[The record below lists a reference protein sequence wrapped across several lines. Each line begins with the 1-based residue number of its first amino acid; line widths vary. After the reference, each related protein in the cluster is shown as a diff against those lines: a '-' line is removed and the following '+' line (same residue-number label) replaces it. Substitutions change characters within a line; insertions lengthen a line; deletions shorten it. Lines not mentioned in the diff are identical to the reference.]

1 MAKLLDCACLFW
13 RFLVRCTGSLIT
25 KFRTRSINLTMEAP
39 ALRIA
44 GIAFLCV
51 AALASV
57 VLFTIGSSKR
67 DLAESVS
74 AIPGPSVD
82 NVSAGGKI
90 DNVIGGAALSDK
102 KRRVSVFMWELDGGF
117 SKHRGAT
124 IHVEDKSRGAELVRI
139 QIH

>member
-1 MAKLLDCACLFW
+1 MHFCALPLLRQL
-13 RFLVRCTGSLIT
+13 L
-25 KFRTRSINLTMEAP
+25 
-39 ALRIA
+39 
-44 GIAFLCV
+44 
-51 AALASV
+51 
-57 VLFTIGSSKR
+57 LFTIGSSKR